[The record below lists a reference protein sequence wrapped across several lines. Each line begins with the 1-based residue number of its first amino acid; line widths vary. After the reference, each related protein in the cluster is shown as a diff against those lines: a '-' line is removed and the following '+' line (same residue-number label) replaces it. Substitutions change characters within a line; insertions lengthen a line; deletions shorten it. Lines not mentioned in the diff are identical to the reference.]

1 MRADSIKPTE
11 STFETAQKDL
21 FKIVQKL
28 IGNEKLK
35 KLLFYPVKDA
45 LDKAD
50 LTVEES
56 VGLLHKN
63 IRVVPRLAIEEEI
76 EAYIIITFDAFTTN
90 EKNPE
95 FRDNIITFDVICHM
109 DSWVMEDYQLRPYL
123 IMGEIDGMF
132 NKSKLNGIG
141 RVEYVSANQLL
152 LSEDLAGFSLM
163 YRVINDV

>member
-45 LDKAD
+45 LDRPE

-63 IRVVPRLAIEEEI
+63 IRVIPQLPIEEDV
-76 EAYIIITFDAFTTN
+76 EAYIIVTFDAFTTN
-90 EKNPE
+90 GKNPE
-95 FRDNIITFDVICHM
+95 FRDNVISFDVICHM
-109 DSWVMEDYQLRPYL
+109 DNWVMEDYQLRPYL

-141 RVEYVSANQLL
+141 RVEYLSANQLL
-152 LSEDLAGFSLM
+152 LSPELAGFSVM